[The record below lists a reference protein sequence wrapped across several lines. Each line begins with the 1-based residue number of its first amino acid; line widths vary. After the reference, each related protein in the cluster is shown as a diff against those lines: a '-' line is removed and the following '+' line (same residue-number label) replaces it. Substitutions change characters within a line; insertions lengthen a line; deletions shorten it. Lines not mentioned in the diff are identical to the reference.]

1 MGRTALEMAE
11 QYGRAEYEGKTALEI
26 AEAKGGA
33 ISVVALLRGVSVAE
47 VRQALP
53 SLAQARFSRDEY
65 AILDAMD
72 QAQAALES
80 EARKALESDEELAA
94 RQKRFAEV
102 AALLRE

>member
-1 MGRTALEMAE
+1 M
-11 QYGRAEYEGKTALEI
+11 
-26 AEAKGGA
+26 
-33 ISVVALLRGVSVAE
+33 
-47 VRQALP
+47 P

-72 QAQAALES
+72 KAQAALES